1 VAAGDEAAR
10 EEGVVGGNEGPSEK
24 PKAQSAAVAV
34 QRVNAKRASE
44 NLASGDAK
52 ATSQTLKGLD
62 LPDLSTRKTPT
73 PGAIANSLRQARQRI
88 NSGEGP
94 W

>member
-1 VAAGDEAAR
+1 
-10 EEGVVGGNEGPSEK
+10 
-24 PKAQSAAVAV
+24 
-34 QRVNAKRASE
+34 
-44 NLASGDAK
+44 
-52 ATSQTLKGLD
+52 LD

-88 NSGEGP
+88 ISGAGP